1 MSKKGIKVG
10 SLTYAMKGRDIL
22 YKKGIKCEIK
32 RQANNSNRLGCGFGV
47 LTTSEGVRILEKSGI
62 RILGIKE
69 I

>member
-1 MSKKGIKVG
+1 MNSFVIVG
-10 SLTYAMKGRDIL
+10 SITMAYNARDIL